1 MTKKAALASGV
12 VCLCLALSSCGG
24 SGSGSD
30 QSSGGTVTLSYTSG
44 FTGGDRATYE
54 SLIKQFNQTHPTI
67 QVKMDVQPWDSIAQ
81 KLPTAMASGSGPDIA
96 TPDYNAGSIRQ
107 YITNGLAAPIDDLIG
122 SGQDRLAAGVLPRT
136 ITDAFTVNGHLYAAP
151 ANFATLMLYYNKD
164 LFARAGISAPPTTMQ
179 ELRDDAV
186 KLTTGGRYGIALAD
200 NNTIAMWPILIWADG
215 GDVVT
220 DKNCSALGDAATVA
234 AVKSWADLVKQ
245 GISPV
250 GLSGQAADNLVAAG
264 KAAME
269 INGPWA
275 TGAYTAAK
283 INYAVTPVPVGSSG
297 QPVTLAST
305 VPMILNS
312 RSKHRDAALTFLAWW
327 NGRTAQEGL
336 AGGVG
341 YPPSRTDMADD
352 AALKSNPFVPKFA
365 AQTEHARLWLG
376 NLADFQ
382 KIDTNIFQPAIQK
395 ITRGADAAS
404 TLQEASKSLNDE
416 LGCHS

>member
-1 MTKKAALASGV
+1 MYRARDHSTARIVALKVLQAHHLEVPDLVQRFRSEV
-12 VCLCLALSSCGG
+12 RA
-24 SGSGSD
+24 
-30 QSSGGTVTLSYTSG
+30 VT
-44 FTGGDRATYE
+44 
-54 SLIKQFNQTHPTI
+54 SLDHPH
-67 QVKMDVQPWDSIAQ
+67 
-81 KLPTAMASGSGPDIA
+81 
-96 TPDYNAGSIRQ
+96 
-107 YITNGLAAPIDDLIG
+107 
-122 SGQDRLAAGVLPRT
+122 VLP
-136 ITDAFTVNGHLYAAP
+136 IHEVGEHD
-151 ANFATLMLYYNKD
+151 
-164 LFARAGISAPPTTMQ
+164 GIPFFSM
-179 ELRDDAV
+179 

-283 INYAVTPVPVGSSG
+283 INYAVAPVPVGSSG